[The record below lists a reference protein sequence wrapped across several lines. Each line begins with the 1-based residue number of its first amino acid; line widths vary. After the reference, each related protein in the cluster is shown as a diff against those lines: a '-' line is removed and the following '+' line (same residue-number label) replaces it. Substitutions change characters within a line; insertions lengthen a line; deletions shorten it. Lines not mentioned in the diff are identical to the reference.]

1 MKKHIIIALLS
12 GATLFAACN
21 KTDDHYAINCEP
33 VEALTHGFGTQVTF
47 RMETTETLNYFM
59 TFSNTHPYEINFEVE
74 FHDMPENITA
84 SIQQSS
90 FALKDTRD
98 YRNWVTLS
106 TNNAAPGV
114 YKIPYTVTTDE
125 GGAREKELIITVSD
139 KKDVTEQPNS
149 KEDVARFVSN

>member
-12 GATLFAACN
+12 SATLFTACTKQYDN
-21 KTDDHYAINCEP
+21 HAINCEP
-33 VEALTHGFGTQVTF
+33 VEVPTYGYGTQVTF

-74 FHDMPENITA
+74 FHDLPENITA

-106 TNNAAPGV
+106 TNNAAPGI
-114 YKIPYTVTTDE
+114 YTIPYTVTTDE
-125 GGAREKELIITVSD
+125 GGVREKELTITVSD
-139 KKDVTEQPNS
+139 KENADNNNTG
-149 KEDVARFVSN
+149 EDIAMYSFD

>member
-21 KTDDHYAINCEP
+21 KTEDHYAINCEP
-33 VEALTHGFGTQVTF
+33 VEVPTYGYGTQVTF

-74 FHDMPENITA
+74 FHDLPENITA

-106 TNNAAPGV
+106 TNNAAPGI
-114 YKIPYTVTTDE
+114 YTIPYTVTTDE
-125 GGAREKELIITVSD
+125 GGVREKELTITVSD
-139 KKDVTEQPNS
+139 KENADNKTTG
-149 KEDVARFVSN
+149 EDIAMYSFD